1 MGWNWESDDGTEYH
15 EGYLLGVLGDGS
27 IPVYRDMPLQMT
39 FMGGYWSGGL
49 PDDPGQ
55 DPAWVLPACDCNGS
69 REKGW
74 RGVRV
79 PYSRAEHGDNDPD
92 DGYAQWQAHIA
103 QVDAS
108 TVPAAITAA
117 IGALFDALN
126 DDELRARSPLATLGA
141 LKGVRRGLE
150 EQIRVFAQQAH
161 QQGTSW
167 EGVGRAL
174 GVDEQRARALY
185 GETETAASGRDAP
198 WRQQ

>member
-1 MGWNWESDDGTEYH
+1 MGWNWESDDGSEYH
-15 EGYLLGVLGDGS
+15 EGYLLGVLGDGT

-55 DPAWVLPACDCNGS
+55 DPAWVLSACDCNGR
-69 REKGW
+69 RENGW
-74 RGVRV
+74 RGTQV
-79 PYSRAEHGDNDPD
+79 PYDRTVHGDHDPE

-103 QVDAS
+103 QVEAS
-108 TVPAAITAA
+108 IVPAPIADA

-126 DDELRARSPLATLGA
+126 DDALRARSPLAILDA
-141 LKGVRRGLE
+141 LKGVRRGLD
-150 EQIRVFAQQAH
+150 EQIRAVVRHAQA
-161 QQGTSW
+161 QGSSW
-167 EGVGRAL
+167 EQIGRKL

-185 GETETAASGRDAP
+185 GEAEPAASGRDAP